1 LKRAVLDTNV
11 VVSAI
16 LWGGTPR
23 QLFDLADAGQI
34 TLFTSIELLRELTG
48 ILSRDKFAEKIAASG
63 QSIDQIV
70 DGYAAYAEIVRPAA
84 TTRIAP
90 DPDDD
95 VVLGT
100 ALAANAEMIVT
111 GDSAFLSVGRWQ
123 DIELVTVG
131 EALVQVKDC

>member
-1 LKRAVLDTNV
+1 MKRVVLDTNV

-23 QLFDLADAGQI
+23 KLLDLADAGDI
-34 TLFTSIELLRELTG
+34 TLFTSVDLLRELTG

-70 DGYAAYAEIVRPAA
+70 DGYAAYVEIVRPAE
-84 TTRIAP
+84 TPRIAP

-95 VVLGT
+95 IVLGT
-100 ALAANAEMIVT
+100 ALAAKAEMIIT
-111 GDSAFLSVGRWQ
+111 GDRPFLSVGRWQ
-123 DIELVTVG
+123 DIDVVTVK
-131 EALVQVKDC
+131 EALTGIESY

>member
-1 LKRAVLDTNV
+1 LKRVVLDTNV

-23 QLFDLADAGQI
+23 KLFDLADAGQI

-48 ILSRDKFAEKIAASG
+48 ILSRDKFAERIGASG

-70 DGYAAYAEIVRPAA
+70 DGYAAYAEIVRPVA
-84 TTRIAP
+84 TPRVAP

-100 ALAANAEMIVT
+100 ALAANAEMVVT
-111 GDSAFLSVGRWQ
+111 GDGPFLSVGRWR
-123 DIELVTVG
+123 DIGVVTVVD
-131 EALVQVKDC
+131 ALTRIWD

>member
-1 LKRAVLDTNV
+1 MKVVLDTNV

-23 QLFDLADAGQI
+23 KLFDLVDVGQI

-48 ILSRDKFAEKIAASG
+48 ILSRDKFAEKIATSG

-70 DGYAAYAEIVRPAA
+70 DGYAAYAEIVRPAD
-84 TTRIAP
+84 TPRIAP

-95 VVLGT
+95 VVIGT

-111 GDSAFLSVGRWQ
+111 GDKPFLSVGRWQ
-123 DIELVTVG
+123 EIDLVTVG
-131 EALVQVKDC
+131 VALSRIGNR

>member
-1 LKRAVLDTNV
+1 MKVVLDTNV

-23 QLFDLADAGQI
+23 KLFDLADAGQI

-48 ILSRDKFAEKIAASG
+48 ILSRDKFSERILASN

-70 DGYAAYAEIVRPAA
+70 DGYAAYTEIVRPI
-84 TTRIAP
+84 TTPRVAP
-90 DPDDD
+90 DSDDD

-100 ALAANAEMIVT
+100 ALAACAEIIVT
-111 GDSAFLSVGRWQ
+111 GDRPFLSVGRWQ
-123 DIELVTVG
+123 AIDLVTVG
-131 EALVQVKDC
+131 EALSRNGNN

>member
-1 LKRAVLDTNV
+1 MVSTNV

-23 QLFDLADAGQI
+23 KLFDLADAGQV
-34 TLFTSIELLRELTG
+34 TLFTSVDLLRELTG

-70 DGYAAYAEIVRPAA
+70 DGYAAYAQIVRPV
-84 TTRIAP
+84 TTPRIAP

-100 ALAANAEMIVT
+100 AFAANAGMIIT
-111 GDSAFLSVGRWQ
+111 GDRPFLSVGRWQ
-123 DIELVTVG
+123 DVDVISVG
-131 EALVQVKDC
+131 EALIRIGD

>member
-1 LKRAVLDTNV
+1 MLSCRPFYG
-11 VVSAI
+11 
-16 LWGGTPR
+16 GGTPR

-48 ILSRDKFAEKIAASG
+48 ILARGKFAEKIAASG

-70 DGYAAYAEIVRPAA
+70 DGYAAYAEIVRPAE
-84 TTRIAP
+84 TPRIAP

-100 ALAANAEMIVT
+100 ALVANAEMIVT
-111 GDSAFLSVGRWQ
+111 GDRLFLSVGRWRN
-123 DIELVTVG
+123 IGVVTVG
-131 EALVQVKDC
+131 DAIIKIGER

>member
-111 GDSAFLSVGRWQ
+111 GDRPFLSVGRWR
-123 DIELVTVG
+123 DIGVVTVG
-131 EALVQVKDC
+131 DAIIKIGER

>member
-1 LKRAVLDTNV
+1 LKRVVLDTNI

-23 QLFDLADAGQI
+23 QLFDLADTGQS

-63 QSIDQIV
+63 QTIDQIV
-70 DGYAAYAEIVRPAA
+70 DGYAAYVEIVRPVE
-84 TTRIAP
+84 TQRIAP

-100 ALAANAEMIVT
+100 ALAASAEMIVT
-111 GDSAFLSVGRWQ
+111 GDRLFLSVRRWL
-123 DIELVTVG
+123 DIEVVTVG
-131 EALVQVKDC
+131 AALKRIGDC

>member
-1 LKRAVLDTNV
+1 MKVVLDTNV

-23 QLFDLADAGQI
+23 KLFDLADSGQVI
-34 TLFTSIELLRELTG
+34 LFTSVDLLRELTG
-48 ILSRDKFAEKIAASG
+48 ILSRDKFAKKIAASG

-70 DGYAAYAEIVRPAA
+70 DGYAAYTEIVRPEL
-84 TTRIAP
+84 TPRIAP

-100 ALAANAEMIVT
+100 ALAAGAKMIVT
-111 GDSAFLSVGRWQ
+111 GDRPFLTVGRWQ
-123 DIELVTVG
+123 GIVLTNAG
-131 EALVQVKDC
+131 EAFSKIEDR

>member
-1 LKRAVLDTNV
+1 MKRAVLDTNV

-23 QLFDLADAGQI
+23 KLFDLADAGHV
-34 TLFTSIELLRELTG
+34 TLFTSVELLRELTE
-48 ILSRDKFAEKIAASG
+48 ILSRDKFTQKIAVSD

-70 DGYAAYAEIVRPAA
+70 DGYAAYTEVVRLEP
-84 TTRIAP
+84 TPRVAP

-100 ALAANAEMIVT
+100 ALAAKADMIVT
-111 GDSAFLSVGRWQ
+111 GDKPFLSVSLWRG
-123 DIELVTVG
+123 IEVVAVSV
-131 EALVQVKDC
+131 ALSMMSDH

>member
-1 LKRAVLDTNV
+1 MKVVLDTNV

-23 QLFDLADAGQI
+23 KLFDLADAGQI
-34 TLFTSIELLRELTG
+34 TLFTSVNLLRELTG

-70 DGYAAYAEIVRPAA
+70 DGYAAYAQIVRPV
-84 TTRIAP
+84 TTPRIAP

-100 ALAANAEMIVT
+100 AFAANAEMIIT
-111 GDSAFLSVGRWQ
+111 GDRPFLSVGRWKNI
-123 DIELVTVG
+123 DIVAVG
-131 EALVQVKDC
+131 DALIRIDNC

>member
-1 LKRAVLDTNV
+1 LKRVVLDTNV

-48 ILSRDKFAEKIAASG
+48 VLARDKFSEKIAVSG

-70 DGYAAYAEIVRPAA
+70 DGYAAYAEIVRPAE
-84 TTRIAP
+84 TPRIAP

-100 ALAANAEMIVT
+100 ALAASAEMIVT
-111 GDSAFLSVGRWQ
+111 GDRPFLAVGRWQ
-123 DIELVTVG
+123 DIEVVTVG
-131 EALVQVKDC
+131 AALIRIGDC

>member
-1 LKRAVLDTNV
+1 MKRIVLDTNV

-23 QLFDLADAGQI
+23 KLFDLADAGQI

-48 ILSRDKFAEKIAASG
+48 ILARDKFAEKIAASG

-70 DGYAAYAEIVRPAA
+70 DGYAAYTEIVRPAD
-84 TTRIAP
+84 TPRIAP

-100 ALAANAEMIVT
+100 ALAANAQMIVT
-111 GDSAFLSVGRWQ
+111 GDGAFLAVGQWQ
-123 DIELVTVG
+123 DIDVVTIG
-131 EALVQVKDC
+131 EVLSTIGD

>member
-1 LKRAVLDTNV
+1 LKLVVLDTNV

-23 QLFDLADAGQI
+23 TLFDLADAGHV
-34 TLFTSIELLRELTG
+34 TLFTSVELLRELTG
-48 ILSRDKFAEKIAASG
+48 ILSRHKFAKKIAASG

-70 DGYAAYAEIVRPAA
+70 DGYAAYTEIVRPER
-84 TTRIAP
+84 TPRVAP

-100 ALAANAEMIVT
+100 ALAAKAKMIVT
-111 GDSAFLSVGRWQ
+111 GDKPFLSVGTWRGV
-123 DIELVTVG
+123 DVVFVTD
-131 EALVQVKDC
+131 ALSRIGDH

>member
-1 LKRAVLDTNV
+1 MKVVLDTNV

-23 QLFDLADAGQI
+23 KLFDLADAGQI
-34 TLFTSIELLRELTG
+34 TLFTSINLLRELTG
-48 ILSRDKFAEKIAASG
+48 ILGRDKFAEKIAASG

-70 DGYAAYAEIVRPAA
+70 DGYAAYAEIVRP
-84 TTRIAP
+84 TQTPRIAP

-100 ALAANAEMIVT
+100 ALAAKAEIIVT
-111 GDSAFLSVGRWQ
+111 GDRAFLSVGRWQ
-123 DIELVTVG
+123 DVEVVTVG
-131 EALVQVKDC
+131 EALIRIGDS

>member
-1 LKRAVLDTNV
+1 LKRVVLDTNV

-23 QLFDLADAGQI
+23 QLFELADAGQI

-48 ILSRDKFAEKIAASG
+48 ILSRDKFAEKIAATG

-100 ALAANAEMIVT
+100 ALAAKAEMIVT
-111 GDSAFLSVGRWQ
+111 GDRPFLSVEQWRNIGV
-123 DIELVTVG
+123 VTVG
-131 EALVQVKDC
+131 DAIIKIGER

>member
-1 LKRAVLDTNV
+1 MKLVVLDTNV

-23 QLFDLADAGQI
+23 KLFDLADTGQVMF
-34 TLFTSIELLRELTG
+34 FTSVELLRELTG
-48 ILSRDKFAEKIAASG
+48 ILSRDKFAKKIASSD

-70 DGYAAYAEIVRPAA
+70 DGYAAYTEIVRPEV
-84 TTRIAP
+84 TPRVAP

-100 ALAANAEMIVT
+100 ALAAKAAMVVT
-111 GDSAFLSVGRWQ
+111 GDRPFLSVGVWQ
-123 DIELVTVG
+123 GIDVVSVSD
-131 EALVQVKDC
+131 ALTRIGDH

>member
-1 LKRAVLDTNV
+1 MKLVVLDTNV

-23 QLFDLADAGQI
+23 TLFDLADAQQV
-34 TLFTSIELLRELTG
+34 TLFTSVELLRELTG

-84 TTRIAP
+84 TPRVAP

-100 ALAANAEMIVT
+100 ALAAKAEMIVT
-111 GDSAFLSVGRWQ
+111 GDRPFLTVGNWRGI
-123 DIELVTVG
+123 DVVTVSD
-131 EALVQVKDC
+131 ALSWIGDH

>member
-1 LKRAVLDTNV
+1 MKRVVLDTNV

-34 TLFTSIELLRELTG
+34 TLFSSIDLLRELTG
-48 ILSRDKFAEKIAASG
+48 ILSRDKFAERISASG

-70 DGYAAYAEIVRPAA
+70 DGYAAYVEIVRPAE
-84 TTRIAP
+84 TPRIAP

-95 VVLGT
+95 VVL
-100 ALAANAEMIVT
+100 ARRL
-111 GDSAFLSVGRWQ
+111 LR
-123 DIELVTVG
+123 
-131 EALVQVKDC
+131 KPK